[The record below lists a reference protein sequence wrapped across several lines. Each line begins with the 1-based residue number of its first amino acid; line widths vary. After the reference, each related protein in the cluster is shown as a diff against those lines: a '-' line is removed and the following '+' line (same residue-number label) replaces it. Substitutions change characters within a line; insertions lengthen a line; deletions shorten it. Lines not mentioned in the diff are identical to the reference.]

1 MSTALSPA
9 WTATLDDYPTA
20 LAASR
25 DGRLIAAG
33 TASGKVFVYDASAG
47 DLLHTLDAHTNGVLS
62 LAWGRKLLASAG
74 QDGHAGLWDCT
85 AGSAVAALPG
95 KSGWVQHLAWTPDGK
110 RLASAGGRTARLW
123 DERGAQLQEFTAP
136 AGINGLGWNAV
147 GGLLAAAAGS
157 EVPVWRAVDGKLD
170 RTLKWAST
178 LLNLAW
184 SPDGKIIAS
193 GSLDKSVHF
202 WRAGT
207 WLDSQMGGYAKKPQC
222 LVWSGDG
229 KQLAT
234 TGEDAIIVWNF
245 TGKGP
250 EGSKPMMLLHH
261 LRPPEVL
268 ATHPKKPLLLS
279 GGPDRSVLLWSLKTG
294 ERPLGLDR
302 LGSSVAALA
311 FNPAAALA
319 YAADADGRLQAY
331 WIDAA

>member
-1 MSTALSPA
+1 MSTALSQA

-25 DGRLIAAG
+25 DGALIAAG
-33 TASGKVFVYDASAG
+33 TASGKVFVFDASAG
-47 DLLHTLDAHTNGVLS
+47 DLLHTLDAHANGVLS
-62 LAWGRKLLASAG
+62 LAWGRKWLASAG
-74 QDGHAGLWDCT
+74 QDGQARLWNAREGREIAT
-85 AGSAVAALPG
+85 LPG
-95 KSGWVQHLAWTPDGK
+95 KSAWVQQLAWTPDGK
-110 RLASAGGRTARLW
+110 RLATAGGRVARLW
-123 DERGAQLQEFTAP
+123 DEDGKQVQEFSAP

-157 EVPVWRAVDGKLD
+157 EVLLWRAYDGKLD

-184 SPDGKIIAS
+184 SPDGKVVAC

-202 WRAGT
+202 WRAAG

-229 KQLAT
+229 KQLAS

-245 TGKGP
+245 AGKGP

-268 ATHPKKPLLLS
+268 AAHPKKPLLLS
-279 GGPDRSVLLWSLKTG
+279 GGPDRSVLLWSLKTEG
-294 ERPLGLDR
+294 RPLGLDR
-302 LGSSVAALA
+302 LDAEITALA
-311 FNPAAALA
+311 FNPGAALA
-319 YAADADGRLQAY
+319 YATAADGRLQAY
-331 WIDAA
+331 WIDTP